1 MTETHADMQQFHSKT
16 SWMITENDFNN
27 ICLVI
32 ANFHILAANITIDCT
47 NYCKKGQIDPFMISS
62 SKIFITDKVSEWSKG
77 LSTQFTAPQVLT
89 LLRALEAVNKGTTDA
104 AGKFWLTDYAML
116 PEFVSKFLEEKL
128 GSFFHSVSNT
138 QSSVPTQSSR
148 QSTPAKSPFK
158 QRTSPLKSP
167 VKGCRSSPRLKALQK
182 SPVECDDAQTTSNQ
196 PYKSLRKKS
205 RACMVVTDAVSD
217 SDGEVGEIE
226 FDPTNEAGAAEVY
239 NASQKEVPLEA
250 LLTPPCAAETNVDNL
265 EQENSCLEDSLL
277 SLEPLL
283 EILPPSIQTEW
294 GSKFVP
300 TLAQVDIQKH
310 PEDFKTF
317 QECVIINTDPLP
329 NDTQAAVS

>member
-1 MTETHADMQQFHSKT
+1 
-16 SWMITENDFNN
+16 
-27 ICLVI
+27 
-32 ANFHILAANITIDCT
+32 
-47 NYCKKGQIDPFMISS
+47 
-62 SKIFITDKVSEWSKG
+62 
-77 LSTQFTAPQVLT
+77 LSTQFTAPQIF
-89 LLRALEAVNKGTTDA
+89 TTDA

-182 SPVECDDAQTTSNQ
+182 SPVQCDDAPTTSNQ
-196 PYKSLRKKS
+196 PYKSLRNKS

-239 NASQKEVPLEA
+239 NASQKEVALEA
-250 LLTPPCAAETNVDNL
+250 LLTHPV
-265 EQENSCLEDSLL
+265 Q
-277 SLEPLL
+277 
-283 EILPPSIQTEW
+283 
-294 GSKFVP
+294 
-300 TLAQVDIQKH
+300 QK
-310 PEDFKTF
+310 
-317 QECVIINTDPLP
+317 QMWII
-329 NDTQAAVS
+329 